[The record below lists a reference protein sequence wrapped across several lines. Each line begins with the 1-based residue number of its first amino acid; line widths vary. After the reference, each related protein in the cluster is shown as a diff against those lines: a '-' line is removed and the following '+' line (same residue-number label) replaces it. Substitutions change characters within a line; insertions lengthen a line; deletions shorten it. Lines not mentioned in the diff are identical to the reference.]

1 MPGQDA
7 GRESMVC
14 VCVFSKRGESVRQ
27 GKTVRSTRN
36 QREKHEESESQGK
49 REKEYYT
56 VSMG

>member
-1 MPGQDA
+1 MQEGKA
-7 GRESMVC
+7 WCVC